1 MEFRPT
7 AHHGNADCL
16 SRLPIHP
23 QPENSLDETTSL
35 FHISQIDML
44 PVKAV
49 QLQQT
54 VTQDPVLSRVF
65 NYIVHGWP
73 STVGPDL
80 L

>member
-1 MEFRPT
+1 
-7 AHHGNADCL
+7 
-16 SRLPIHP
+16 
-23 QPENSLDETTSL
+23 
-35 FHISQIDML
+35 ML
-44 PVKAV
+44 PAKAV

-80 L
+80 LPFFADRSS